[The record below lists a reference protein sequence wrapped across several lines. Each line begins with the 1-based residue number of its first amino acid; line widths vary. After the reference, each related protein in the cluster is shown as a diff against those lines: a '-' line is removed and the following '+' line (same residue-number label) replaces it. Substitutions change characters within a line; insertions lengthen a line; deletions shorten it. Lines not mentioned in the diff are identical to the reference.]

1 MRHINTV
8 GLSSFESRENSGFL
22 QPAWQN
28 GLLHGQPSLQPCE
41 YLRTVE
47 YQRRLSSTGLGLE
60 SSLCQLRQPP
70 GNVCVR
76 VLFVCSSAWLR
87 GSDSIVLVGRIG
99 SMSAAARQLQAATRL
114 SGCPG
119 ILQQLEDFLKL
130 RKASSRRSK
139 GLAASISDSHMPRC
153 TCCGSSRCLLMIAFT
168 L

>member
-1 MRHINTV
+1 M
-8 GLSSFESRENSGFL
+8 
-22 QPAWQN
+22 
-28 GLLHGQPSLQPCE
+28 LHGQPSLQPCDVFE
-41 YLRTVE
+41 DSRISTKIEQHRLRAGIITVSA
-47 YQRRLSSTGLGLE
+47 QAASG
-60 SSLCQLRQPP
+60 Q
-70 GNVCVR
+70 CVR
-76 VLFVCSSAWLR
+76 AWLFVCSSAWLR